1 MDIYR
6 RINEPQIYVEFV
18 IEIPF
23 NRVKESEMK
32 LSGSQIEILLIASLA
47 LLCSSSAIT
56 VDYDSN
62 AVIINGERKIIFAGA
77 IHYPRSTPEMWPEL
91 FQKAKEGGIDAIETY
106 IFWDRHEPV
115 RRQYYFSGN
124 QDIVKFCK
132 LAQEAGLHVI
142 LRIGPYVCAEWS
154 YGGFPMWLHN
164 IPGIEL
170 RTDNEIYKNE
180 MQIFTTKIVDVC
192 KEAKLFA
199 PQGGPIILAQIEN
212 EYGNV
217 MGPYGDA
224 GRRYVNWCAQM
235 AVGQN
240 VGVPWIMCQQ
250 SNAPQPMINTC
261 NGFYCDQ
268 FKPNNPKSPKM
279 WTENW
284 SGWFKLWGGRDPH
297 RTAEDLAFSVARF
310 IQNGG
315 VLNSYYMYH
324 GGTNFGRTA
333 GGPYITTSYDYNA
346 PLDEYGN
353 LNQPKWGHLKQLH
366 EAIKQGERILTNGT
380 VTSKNFWGG
389 VDQTTYT
396 NQGTGERFCFLSNT
410 NMEEANVDLG
420 QDGKYSLPA
429 WSVTILQDCN
439 KEIYN
444 TAKVNTQT
452 SIMVKKLHEE
462 DKPVQLSWTWAPEP
476 MKGVLQGKGRFRA
489 TELLEQKETTVDT
502 TDYLWYMTSVNLNE
516 TTLKKWTNVT
526 LRVGTRGHTLH
537 AYVNKKEIGTQF
549 SKQANAQQ
557 SVKGDDYSFLF
568 EKPVTLTSGTNTISL
583 LSATVGLANY
593 GQYYDKKPVGIA
605 EGPVQLVAN
614 GKPFMDLTSYQWSYK
629 IGLSGE
635 AKRYN
640 DPNSPHASKFTASDN
655 LPTGRAM
662 TWYKTTFASPS
673 GTEPVVVDLLGMG
686 KGHAW
691 VNGKSLGRFWPTQ
704 IADAKG
710 CPDTCDYRG
719 SYNGDKC
726 VTNCG
731 NPSQRWYH
739 IPRSYLNKD
748 GQNTLILFEEVGG
761 NPTNVSFQIVA
772 VETICGNAY
781 EGSTLELSCEGGRT
795 ISDIQFASY
804 GDPEGTC
811 GAFMKGSFYATRS
824 AAVVEK
830 ACVGKQSCGIL
841 VSGETFGLKKRSD
854 IANRLAVQAVCTG
867 YIDND
872 LESLKNKN
880 NNSKQ

>member
-1 MDIYR
+1 
-6 RINEPQIYVEFV
+6 
-18 IEIPF
+18 
-23 NRVKESEMK
+23 
-32 LSGSQIEILLIASLA
+32 
-47 LLCSSSAIT
+47 
-56 VDYDSN
+56 
-62 AVIINGERKIIFAGA
+62 
-77 IHYPRSTPEMWPEL
+77 
-91 FQKAKEGGIDAIETY
+91 
-106 IFWDRHEPV
+106 
-115 RRQYYFSGN
+115 
-124 QDIVKFCK
+124 
-132 LAQEAGLHVI
+132 
-142 LRIGPYVCAEWS
+142 
-154 YGGFPMWLHN
+154 MWLHN

-199 PQGGPIILAQIEN
+199 PQGGPIILAQI
-212 EYGNV
+212 
-217 MGPYGDA
+217 
-224 GRRYVNWCAQM
+224 
-235 AVGQN
+235 
-240 VGVPWIMCQQ
+240 
-250 SNAPQPMINTC
+250 NTC

-284 SGWFKLWGGRDPH
+284 SGWFKLWGGRDPY

-315 VLNSYYMYH
+315 VLNSYYM
-324 GGTNFGRTA
+324 
-333 GGPYITTSYDYNA
+333 
-346 PLDEYGN
+346 
-353 LNQPKWGHLKQLH
+353 PKWGHLKQLH
-366 EAIKQGERILTNGT
+366 AAIKLGERILTNGT

-389 VDQTTYT
+389 VDNSLQNVQQTTYT
-396 NQGTGERFCFLSNT
+396 NQGTGERFCFLSNA

-439 KEIYN
+439 KEIHN

-489 TELLEQKETTVDT
+489 AELLEQKETTVDT

-549 SKQANAQQ
+549 SKQANGQQ

-614 GKPFMDLTSYQWSYK
+614 GKPFMDLTSSQWSYK

-691 VNGKSLGRFWPTQ
+691 VNGESLGRFWPTQ

-841 VSGETFGLKKRSD
+841 VSDETFGLKTRSD

-872 LESLKNKN
+872 LESLKKKN
-880 NNSKQ
+880 NN